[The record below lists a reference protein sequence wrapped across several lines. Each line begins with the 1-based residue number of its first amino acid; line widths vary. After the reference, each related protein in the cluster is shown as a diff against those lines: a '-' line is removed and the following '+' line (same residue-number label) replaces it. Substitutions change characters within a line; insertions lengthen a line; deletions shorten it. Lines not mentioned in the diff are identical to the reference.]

1 VIHRDLKPENVFLT
15 SMSNL
20 KDIVK
25 LLDFGVAKVL
35 DGAAA
40 LKLTRTGAVVGTPAY
55 MAPEL
60 ARGTGI
66 DERSDLYSAG
76 CVLYEALTGRPP
88 YQAQNYHALLVAIQE
103 SEPPPLRML
112 RPQLDPAFAKF
123 VMKAMA
129 KDPNERFQS
138 AGEMNHALTPWVGVP
153 SSGSVSER
161 GV

>member
-1 VIHRDLKPENVFLT
+1 LT
-15 SMSNL
+15 STCNL

-35 DGAAA
+35 DGPAA
-40 LKLTRTGAVVGTPAY
+40 LKLTRTGAIVGTPAY

-88 YQAQNYHALLVAIQE
+88 YQAENYHALLVAIQE
-103 SEPPPLRML
+103 SDPLPLCALQPRL
-112 RPQLDPAFAKF
+112 NPGFAKV

-129 KDPNERFQS
+129 KDPNQRFQS
-138 AGEMNHALTPWVGVP
+138 AGEMNDALAPWVCA
-153 SSGSVSER
+153 
-161 GV
+161 